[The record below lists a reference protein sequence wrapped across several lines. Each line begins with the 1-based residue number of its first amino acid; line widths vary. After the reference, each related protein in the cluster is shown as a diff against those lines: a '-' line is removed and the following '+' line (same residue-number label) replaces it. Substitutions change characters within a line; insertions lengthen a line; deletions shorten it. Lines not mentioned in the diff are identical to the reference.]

1 VRVCVLLPAR
11 AAAASKALAL
21 LFVRFFFSY
30 ISAIHIHVVS
40 KMAIV

>member
-1 VRVCVLLPAR
+1 VCVLLPAR
-11 AAAASKALAL
+11 AAAASKAL
-21 LFVRFFFSY
+21 LFVRFFFSH